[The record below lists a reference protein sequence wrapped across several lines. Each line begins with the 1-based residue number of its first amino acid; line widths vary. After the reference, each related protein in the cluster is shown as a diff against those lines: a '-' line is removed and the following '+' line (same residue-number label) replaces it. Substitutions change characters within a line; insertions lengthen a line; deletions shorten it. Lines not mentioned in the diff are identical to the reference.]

1 MKNCPSA
8 SSASASSPSASI
20 GLANFKP
27 KRGVEMKNLSFCVL
41 AVALFACVS
50 PFRQDSA
57 NDDVKGKIRNAGPT
71 VDSVRQMSD
80 LASLRVHV
88 SDVFTAEQRGWFTGY
103 KGAWIIK
110 GEGVYTTDLTAAEI
124 RTNESARVVTIK
136 VPMPHV
142 KWARIDHS
150 KTKTHDLRKNATFPI
165 WGASEKVR
173 DQVML
178 NAQNLIEAAAS
189 HADYQEQAKRQVEC
203 VLREF
208 LHSIG
213 YELNLQWK
221 SDAG

>member
-1 MKNCPSA
+1 MW
-8 SSASASSPSASI
+8 
-20 GLANFKP
+20 LAIFKP
-27 KRGVEMKNLSFCVL
+27 KGVEMKSLSFCVL
-41 AVALFACVS
+41 VVALLAHAPITRQYFATSEKKVA
-50 PFRQDSA
+50 PA
-57 NDDVKGKIRNAGPT
+57 IINHAGPT
-71 VDSVRQMSD
+71 VDSVKQMSD
-80 LASLRVHV
+80 LVSLRVHV
-88 SDVFTAEQRGWFTGY
+88 SDVLTSEQRGWFTGY
-103 KGAWIIK
+103 KGAWVVK
-110 GEGVYTTDLTAAEI
+110 GEGVYATNLTAVEI
-124 RTNESARVVTIK
+124 NANEATRIVT
-136 VPMPHV
+136 VTAPAPYV
-142 KWARIDHS
+142 KWARVDHS

-189 HADYQEQAKRQVEC
+189 HADYQEEAKRQVEC